1 MNLDQFFD
9 KMGSLVKLGYHKVS
23 LDDPNK
29 IGILFRDEQKIKV
42 VATFQIPASLLMDE
56 VTDKDFL
63 EKWHTLFYNDI
74 FPGDGFYNLQLF
86 WDFVAAKFPKLRP
99 EEKVFNTLNFLQS
112 QMWYDGC
119 EIGFKSAEWMRDEI
133 WRKMYLKNFAELEFY
148 LNALFELGYITY
160 QRTMGAYL
168 QIKITIKGLSFILQE
183 NEKRSSH
190 TCFVAMSFD
199 ADLFTAYEK
208 GIMPA
213 IVKTGYEPIIVRKEN
228 KIPSDV
234 TINDAIL
241 AAIKR
246 SKFTIADF
254 TGHKKGVYFEAGY
267 ALGRQQK
274 VIYTCREDDI
284 NSAHF
289 DTRNYAHILWKE
301 PSDLQEQLI
310 NKIEVYINS

>member
-9 KMGSLVKLGYHKVS
+9 KMGSLVKLSYYKVYVE
-23 LDDPNK
+23 DPNN
-29 IGILFRDEQKIKV
+29 IGILFRDDQKIAV
-42 VATFQIPASLLMDE
+42 VASFQIPASLLKDE
-56 VTDKDFL
+56 LTDKELL
-63 EKWHTLFYNDI
+63 EKWHTLFYNGI
-74 FPGDGFYNLQLF
+74 YPADGLYDLQRF
-86 WDFVAAKFPKLRP
+86 RDFVLARFPNHRP
-99 EEKVFNTLNFLQS
+99 EEKLFNTLTFLHS

-119 EIGFKSAEWMRDEI
+119 EIGFKTADWTQDEV
-133 WRKMYLKNFAELEFY
+133 WRKMYLKNFGELEFY
-148 LNALFELGYITY
+148 LNALLGIGYITY
-160 QRTMGAYL
+160 ERAMGAYL
-168 QIKITIKGLSFILQE
+168 QVKLTIKGLSFILQE
-183 NEKRSSH
+183 NEKRSSRS
-190 TCFVAMSFD
+190 CFVAMSFD
-199 ADLFTAYEK
+199 ADLFAAYEE

-213 IVKTGYEPIIVRKEN
+213 IIKTGYEPIIVRKEH

-310 NKIEVYINS
+310 GKIEVYINV